1 MKTDRR
7 HMEAKNHLE
16 PDANPVCRSYKGTAH
31 ERNEDRMVQMEV
43 GPVLVLG
50 VFDGISGHRGGDE
63 AAAVCAATVSEV
75 LPGLMGRKSIRDAAM
90 ETFGEAH
97 ARLLARQRE
106 TPAYPAMGCTAT
118 LLLIDR
124 DARQVSV
131 VNVGDSAAF
140 RIRKGRI
147 GKLTVDD
154 TPCGGA
160 IDRGEMRRKEARR
173 VPGGFRLT
181 KWMGMPGNPV
191 PRYSVTST
199 PGDVFL
205 VSTDGLHGYLS
216 KRRIRGI
223 VRRAGS
229 PEDAVR
235 RLRGEAVT
243 RGGSRDD
250 ITVQL
255 YRHPVAEEYRPSPA
269 SGRAFRAAAVLV
281 LVLAAMW
288 VGFVLGERSAGSLEE
303 VFAPLTTLFY
313 PVPGRNLDTVKTI

>member
-1 MKTDRR
+1 
-7 HMEAKNHLE
+7 MEAKKYLE

-31 ERNEDRMVQMEV
+31 ERNEDRMMQMEV

-63 AAAVCAATVSEV
+63 AAEVCADTVSEV
-75 LPGLMGRKSIRDAAM
+75 LPGLMGRRSIRDAAM
-90 ETFGEAH
+90 ETLCEAQ

-106 TPAYPAMGCTAT
+106 TPEYAAMGCTAT
-118 LLLIDR
+118 ILLIDR
-124 DARQVSV
+124 EARMVSI

-191 PRYSVTST
+191 PRYSVTSIA

-223 VRRAGS
+223 VSRAGS

-255 YRHPVAEEYRPSPA
+255 YRQPVAEERRPAPA
-269 SGRAFRAAAVLV
+269 SGRLLRAAAVLV
-281 LVLAAMW
+281 LILAALW
-288 VGFVLGERSAGSLEE
+288 VGFVLGERSGDSLKE
-303 VFAPLTTLFY
+303 VFTPLMTLFHL
-313 PVPGRNLDTVKTI
+313 VPGQNQTDNVKTI